1 MNLVDSIK
9 KHEGLSLTVYQ
20 CTTGANTIGYGRNL
34 DTNGITKQEAELLL
48 MNDIKNA
55 TKQAKT
61 LDFYQG
67 LTAVRQEVIIELVYN
82 LGLKGFK
89 TFSRAI
95 KAISLKDISS
105 YLFFCLSEQLPPK
118 QIYHWGKQRFSALPP
133 LP

>member
-1 MNLVDSIK
+1 M
-9 KHEGLSLTVYQ
+9 YQ

-82 LGLKGFK
+82 WGLKGFK

-95 KAISLKDISS
+95 KAIERADYEDAGNELLDSKWSRQVGLRA
-105 YLFFCLSEQLPPK
+105 LTLSNTMK
-118 QIYHWGKQRFSALPP
+118 NG
-133 LP
+133 

>member
-1 MNLVDSIK
+1 VNLVDSIK

-67 LTAVRQEVIIELVYN
+67 LTAARQEVIIELVYN

-89 TFSRAI
+89 TFTRAI
-95 KAISLKDISS
+95 KAIERADYEVAGNELLDSKWCRQVGLRA
-105 YLFFCLSEQLPPK
+105 LTLSNTMK
-118 QIYHWGKQRFSALPP
+118 NG
-133 LP
+133 